1 MPEKSSAEQR
11 WTDPQ
16 QTGLTHRQESILIV
30 AFLVMF
36 LLATLIVASTLI

>member
-1 MPEKSSAEQR
+1 MPEESSAEQR
-11 WTDPQ
+11 WTEPDH
-16 QTGLTHRQESILIV
+16 TGLTHRQESILII